1 MLSAGQQE
9 DVAKAERRFAVPDGY
24 RMLFTNGTGTGKT
37 FSGLGIIK
45 RFSNA
50 GKNNILIVVPN
61 DKIIEDWQKSGRML
75 GLDISEL
82 KNTKDAGKG
91 IVVTTYANMG
101 PTRNWSGANG
111 IS

>member
-24 RMLFTNGTGTGKT
+24 GMLFTNGTGTGKT

-82 KNTKDAGKG
+82 KNTKMPARDCCHDL
-91 IVVTTYANMG
+91 
-101 PTRNWSGANG
+101 RQHGAN
-111 IS
+111 SELVRRE

>member
-1 MLSAGQQE
+1 
-9 DVAKAERRFAVPDGY
+9 
-24 RMLFTNGTGTGKT
+24 MLFTNGTGTGKT

-75 GLDISEL
+75 GLDIS
-82 KNTKDAGKG
+82 
-91 IVVTTYANMG
+91 
-101 PTRNWSGANG
+101 S
-111 IS
+111 

>member
-1 MLSAGQQE
+1 
-9 DVAKAERRFAVPDGY
+9 
-24 RMLFTNGTGTGKT
+24 MLFTNGTGTGKT

-50 GKNNILIVVPN
+50 GKNNIPIVVPN

-82 KNTKDAGKG
+82 EEHQGCRQGDCCHDL
-91 IVVTTYANMG
+91 
-101 PTRNWSGANG
+101 RQHGANPG
-111 IS
+111 TGQARMGSVVR